1 MKRTLATWALLA
13 TLLTTNHR
21 LQAQEPKSEAKNSPQ
36 PETKIELQE
45 LLTRARAANTGGG
58 DGGSERHYPDF
69 NEMIK
74 GSEKIDGLFTMHKK
88 EDHLYAE
95 IKPFQLDQPMLVLAT
110 IARGLGKTGEPISN
124 GDEMVIVFR
133 KVNEHVQI
141 VRRNI
146 AYKAPFG
153 TPLDKSVKQNY
164 TDSVIMALPIRSMN
178 MGSAVVDFS
187 DVFMTDFAQLGLGFL
202 DRSRSSWFK
211 VKGFPNN
218 VELEVEATYAGG
230 GMGHGMFGNAGNG
243 GVADPRGITVVL
255 HYSIIKTPDGG
266 YHSRPADDRVGHWL
280 STSKDFGS
288 TDPDS
293 NYVRLL
299 NRWRLDKVDAHAKLS
314 PPRKQIVWW
323 IEDTVPF
330 EYRPYV
336 EAGILEWNKAFE
348 KIGYRNAIAVRWQNP
363 GEEFDP
369 EDTNYCT
376 FRWVT
381 SDAGYAR
388 TCYRSNPLTG
398 EIIDGDVI
406 FDSSFIRH
414 WKQEYA
420 LLIGSRTT
428 ATGEAETATFGL
440 GEVISPIM
448 ASKHGF
454 GASTLTNLARGG
466 KEAIELVP
474 ADWSPLQ
481 SKLNRRLGR
490 DTSRTC
496 SLQFG
501 MQSDFALAA
510 LAAAPPG
517 KSAGSTDVPEEY
529 MTQALKSIVM
539 HEVGHSIGL
548 RHNFKAST
556 MLSADQ
562 LNNTEI
568 TRAKGLSGSV
578 MDYLPVNIAPKGVK
592 QGDYYTTTLGPY
604 DYWAIEY
611 AYKPINGDEAGE
623 LKKLASRAP
632 EADLAFATDEDAAIN
647 NDPLVNRFDLGSD
660 VCKFAKDRLVLA
672 SELLKD
678 LDSRAVRDGE
688 PWARNRRAFAT
699 LLGQWGNASFLV
711 SNYIG
716 GQTISRHHKGDKDA
730 RDPIVPIPGDKQR
743 ECLNFVVSQVLGDQA
758 FQFSPALLRKL
769 AQEKWSGWGGEL
781 GMGAVDYPVL
791 ERVLGIQ
798 KIALGQCLAADTL
811 SRIQNQ
817 ELSADPASKP
827 LKMAEIFRSLTDGV
841 WSELVDEE
849 CCVVVDKKDAKAA
862 VPKPFELST
871 IRRNL
876 QREYLRRL
884 STLVLGEKQS
894 NMGGMFAFI
903 SFDGGGSYPADA
915 KSLARLHLR
924 QIAQRIDAKLAT
936 KDLAIDD
943 TTRAHLEEARHK
955 IGKVLDA
962 GLDSNEP

>member
-1 MKRTLATWALLA
+1 MKRFRAAWALAA
-13 TLLTTNHR
+13 TLSAAQAGLW
-21 LQAQEPKSEAKNSPQ
+21 AQEPKSDAKTEPK

-45 LLTRARAANTGGG
+45 LLARARAAHPGGG
-58 DGGSERHYPDF
+58 GGGSEHHYPDF
-69 NEMIK
+69 NELIK
-74 GSEKIDGLFTMHKK
+74 GSEKIDGLFTLHKK
-88 EDHLYAE
+88 DEHLYAE
-95 IKPFQLDQPMLVLAT
+95 IKSYQLDQPMLVLAT
-110 IARGLGKTGEPISN
+110 IARGLGKTGEPLSN

-146 AYKAPFG
+146 AYKAPYG
-153 TPLDKSVKQNY
+153 SPLDKSVKQNY
-164 TDSVIMALPIRSMN
+164 TDSVIMSLPIRAMN
-178 MGSAVVDFS
+178 AGSPVVDFS

-202 DRSRSSWFK
+202 DRNRSSWYK
-211 VKGFPNN
+211 VKGFPHN
-218 VELEVEATYAGG
+218 VELEVEATYSGG
-230 GMGHGMFGNAGNG
+230 GMNRAMSPFGGNG

-255 HYSIIKTPDGG
+255 HYSIIKTPEHG
-266 YHSRPADDRVGHWL
+266 YQPRLADDRVGHWL

-288 TDPDS
+288 NDPDS

-299 NRWRLDKVDAHAKLS
+299 NRWRLEKVDPRAKLS

-420 LLIGSRTT
+420 LLIGSRTS
-428 ATGEAETATFGL
+428 ATGETETVSLGM
-440 GEVISPIM
+440 GEVVSPIM
-448 ASKHGF
+448 ASKYGF
-454 GASTLTNLARGG
+454 GATALTKLGREG
-466 KEAIELVP
+466 KTAVDLVP
-474 ADWSPLQ
+474 ADWNPLQ
-481 SKLNRRLGR
+481 TKLNRRLGR
-490 DTSRTC
+490 DSSRTC

-501 MQSDFALAA
+501 MQADFALAA

-517 KSAGSTDVPEEY
+517 KSSGPTEAPEEY
-529 MTQALKSIVM
+529 ITQALKAIVM

-556 MLSADQ
+556 MLSAEQ

-568 TRAKGLSGSV
+568 THAKGLSASV

-592 QGDYYTTTLGPY
+592 QGDYYTTTIGPY

-611 AYKPINGDEAGE
+611 AYKPIFGDEAGE
-623 LKKLASRAP
+623 LKKLAARAP
-632 EADLAFATDEDAAIN
+632 EPDLAFATDEDAAIN

-660 VCKFAKDRLVLA
+660 VCRFARDRLVLA
-672 SELLKD
+672 GELLKD
-678 LDSRAVRDGE
+678 LDARAVRDGE
-688 PWARNRRAFAT
+688 PWSRSRRAFAT
-699 LLGQWGNASFLV
+699 LLGQWGNAAHLV
-711 SNYIG
+711 SNYVG

-730 RDPIVPIPGDKQR
+730 RDPIMPIPGDKQR
-743 ECLNFVVSQVLGDQA
+743 ECLQFVVKQILGDQA

-781 GMGAVDYPVL
+781 GLGAVDYPVL
-791 ERVLGIQ
+791 ERVLDIQ
-798 KIALGQCLAADTL
+798 KIALQHCLAADTL
-811 SRIQNQ
+811 SRLQNQ
-817 ELSADPASKP
+817 ELLADPDTKP
-827 LKMAEIFRSLTDGV
+827 LRMAEVFRTLTDGV
-841 WSELVDEE
+841 WSELTDEE
-849 CCVVVDKKDAKAA
+849 CCAINEKKDGKADS
-862 VPKPFELST
+862 PKPFALST

-876 QREYLRRL
+876 QREYVRRL
-884 STLVLGEKQS
+884 STLVLGEKQP
-894 NMGGMFAFI
+894 NFGGMFAFI
-903 SFDGGGSYPADA
+903 SMDGGGNYPADA
-915 KSLARLHLR
+915 KSLARMNLR
-924 QIAQRIDAKLAT
+924 RIAQGIDAKLSA
-936 KDLAIDD
+936 KNRPIDD
-943 TTRAHLEEARHK
+943 TTRAHLEEIRHK
-955 IGKVLDA
+955 IGKVLEAQVDV
-962 GLDSNEP
+962 GEL